1 MSDTDDQK
9 QAAARLDYQN
19 EPHTDFSRAENRK
32 AFAQALKDVEEQL
45 GREYPIVIDGKAS
58 QLAQIGVSLNPSH
71 KSQTVGTVMAATVIT
86 QSRR

>member
-9 QAAARLDYQN
+9 QAARKAEPYQN

-45 GREYPIVIDGKAS
+45 GREYPIVIDGKAVS
-58 QLAQIGVSLNPSH
+58 SRKSIVSLNPSH
-71 KSQTVGTVMAATVIT
+71 KSQTVGTVMGI
-86 QSRR
+86 RRIS